1 MTSPQASIAP
11 VEAVVDCIFVLRGQK
26 VILDAD
32 LARLYG
38 TSTMRLNEQVKRN
51 RQRFPEDFMFRLTEA
66 EFRALRSQNAISK
79 PGRGGRRTSPYAFT
93 EHGAVMAAS
102 VLNTPRAVEV
112 SVYVVRA
119 FVRLRQMLAGHAELS
134 RKLAELEARLD
145 SHDQEIAKLMEA
157 IRQLM
162 APLDASDRRIGFRS
176 G

>member
-1 MTSPQASIAP
+1 M
-11 VEAVVDCIFVLRGQK
+11 
-26 VILDAD
+26 
-32 LARLYG
+32 
-38 TSTMRLNEQVKRN
+38 
-51 RQRFPEDFMFRLTEA
+51 
-66 EFRALRSQNAISK
+66 
-79 PGRGGRRTSPYAFT
+79 
-93 EHGAVMAAS
+93 
-102 VLNTPRAVEV
+102 
-112 SVYVVRA
+112 YVVRA